1 MPVILTSKVAT
12 PEDTAKALGVSKT
25 RFKRL
30 MRLLYGPT
38 GSPQPNGSKMAH
50 KNGRKMVTSA
60 GKNARGKAKKVA
72 R

>member
-1 MPVILTSKVAT
+1 MTVILTSKFAT
-12 PEDTAKALGVSKT
+12 AEDTAKALGVSKT

-38 GSPQPNGSKMAH
+38 GTPPPNGA
-50 KNGRKMVTSA
+50 
-60 GKNARGKAKKVA
+60 KNAHRTAATVRSSTRKNVRGKAKAA